1 MNSMQVIKYRY
12 ADAWP
17 VWCIVAD
24 GVVLLCRQSEAE
36 AQKAL
41 DKLLSEKMRGA
52 E

>member
-1 MNSMQVIKYRY
+1 MNSMQVVKRLY

-17 VWCIVAD
+17 IWCLLD
-24 GVVLLCRQSEAE
+24 GDRVILCRQSEAE